1 MMTGTI
7 TDDQARALAHLVAA
21 LRPGWDVAGIRSA
34 LSSARHRAPAH
45 ELAIAAI
52 RCTQGDA
59 RTPAVIA
66 MDGPHWR
73 TPGASTTTAPSRTEK
88 CPEVGHGSFLAWN
101 CGACRAEDLAADD
114 AQPTP
119 TTTPDPE
126 RAAIAARGA
135 QQVRQALATARQETT
150 P

>member
-7 TDDQARALAHLVAA
+7 TDDQARALAHLVAT

-34 LSSARHRAPAH
+34 LSSARHRGSAH

-66 MDGPHWR
+66 MDGPHWH
-73 TPGASTTTAPSRTEK
+73 TPGAVTKDEHRFARCT
-88 CPEVGHGSFLAWN
+88 VIGHGSFAAWN
-101 CGACRAEDLAADD
+101 CGACRAEDLEADE
-114 AQPTP
+114 PT
-119 TTTPDPE
+119 TTITTPDPE

-135 QQVRQALATARQETT
+135 QQARDALAAARQETK